1 MDKVGFAFGIACFA
15 VVGADGGAGALDLIG
30 VIVFVLLLAEVST
43 EFVDLYREGDALIK
57 QFIFHHNFFQL
68 VI

>member
-1 MDKVGFAFGIACFA
+1 MDEVGFAFGIAGLA

-30 VIVFVLLLAEVST
+30 IVIFMLFFSEVLT
-43 EFVDLYREGDALIK
+43 EFVYLYGESDALVK
-57 QFIFHHNFFQL
+57 KFIFYHNFFQL